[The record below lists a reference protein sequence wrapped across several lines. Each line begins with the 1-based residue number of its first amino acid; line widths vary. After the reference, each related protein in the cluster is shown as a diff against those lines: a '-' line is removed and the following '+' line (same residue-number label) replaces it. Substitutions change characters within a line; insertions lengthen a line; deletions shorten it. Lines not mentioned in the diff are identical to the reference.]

1 MDNLP
6 KRILTKDQ
14 ACMVRNMLIELRKV
28 GASVWISFP
37 TLEGNVHVIARKETI
52 TVSTELGAKEEY
64 ETLQGFVEAYLN
76 PYLNPV
82 QPAKLAGPTLQN
94 LPGCI

>member
-37 TLEGNVHVIARKETI
+37 TLEGNVHVIARKEPI

-64 ETLQGFVEAYLN
+64 ENLARFAEAYQTPN
-76 PYLNPV
+76 EPE
-82 QPAKLAGPTLQN
+82 GPTLQN

>member
-14 ACMVRNMLIELRKV
+14 ADMVRNMLIELRKV

-37 TLEGNVHVIARKETI
+37 TVEGNVHVIARKEPI
-52 TVSTELGAKEEY
+52 TVSMELGAKEEY
-64 ETLQGFVEAYLN
+64 ETLAGFAEAYPEPDN
-76 PYLNPV
+76 
-82 QPAKLAGPTLQN
+82 Q
-94 LPGCI
+94 